1 MTGLRGRVNPNISPI
16 MSPVGDRRESLKP
29 RTMQSLAVTAVAR
42 ILISTS
48 LCLGA
53 GFSISRI

>member
-1 MTGLRGRVNPNISPI
+1 M
-16 MSPVGDRRESLKP
+16 GDQRESLKP
-29 RTMQSLAVTAVAR
+29 RTMQSLAVTAVAQ